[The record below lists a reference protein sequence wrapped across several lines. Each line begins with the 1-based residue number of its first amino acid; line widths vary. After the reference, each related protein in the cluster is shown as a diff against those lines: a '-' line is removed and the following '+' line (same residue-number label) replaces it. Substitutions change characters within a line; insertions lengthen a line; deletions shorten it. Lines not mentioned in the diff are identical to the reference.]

1 MAANNVTRTSIA
13 TRLPLAK
20 RFLATSPIALRISL
34 SSMGRSDESGVVLW
48 DFDGTL
54 AWREGLWRS
63 ALVSALD
70 EVSPGHGIT
79 GDMLRPGLEDGFPW
93 HRPDIAHPHLATS
106 GLWWAHLVPVFESA
120 YRRVGV
126 DEEIASIA
134 ARLVSRI
141 YSDPLHWSV
150 YSDTLPALRRV
161 RAAGWRN
168 VILSNHVPELPRL
181 IEDVKLH
188 ILVDDVITSAAS
200 GFEKPNR
207 EVFRTALDRL
217 GRPRNVWMVGDNPIA
232 DITGAKAIGIRSLL
246 VRTPDRDG
254 TSRTLMHA
262 IDIILHA
269 SPQDEP

>member
-1 MAANNVTRTSIA
+1 
-13 TRLPLAK
+13 
-20 RFLATSPIALRISL
+20 
-34 SSMGRSDESGVVLW
+34 MGRSYESGVVLW

-79 GDMLRPGLEDGFPW
+79 GDMVRPGLKDGFPW
-93 HRPDIAHPHLATS
+93 HQPDIGHPHLATS
-106 GLWWAHLVPVFESA
+106 ETWWAHLVPVFESA
-120 YRRVGV
+120 YGRVGV
-126 DEEIASIA
+126 DADIASIA

-141 YSDPLHWSV
+141 YSEPLHWSV
-150 YSDTLPALRRV
+150 YSDTEPALRRV

-181 IEDVKLH
+181 VTDLKLH

-207 EVFRTALDRL
+207 EAFRTALDRS
-217 GRPRNVWMVGDNPIA
+217 RQPRNVWMVGDNPIA
-232 DITGAKAIGIRSLL
+232 DIAGAEAVGIRSLL
-246 VRTPDRDG
+246 VRTPGSGG
-254 TSRTLMHA
+254 TSRTLEQA
-262 IDIILHA
+262 LDIILRADPHR
-269 SPQDEP
+269 